1 MISVCVCID
10 EGRKCVSGVCVC
22 IEEGRKCVIGV
33 GKRFATKWLNNHQR
47 KNSGRTVG
55 GVRLSFQFLSTAE
68 TPVVLSNG

>member
-1 MISVCVCID
+1 MTS
-10 EGRKCVSGVCVC
+10 VCVC

-33 GKRFATKWLNNHQR
+33 GKRFATRWLNNHQR
-47 KNSGRTVG
+47 KNWRRTVG